1 MQMLSWIISL
11 EIAKLFTGHGHWL
24 LTNLLKELM
33 AEMQNESLRDLTWLQ
48 MLLYPDTDVL
58 FLSGH
63 CLMTSIML
71 LSHPS
76 FKWLNLCVFFL
87 PLVAQCELVEES
99 ILKGCL
105 VGARLSLWMVAVV
118 SEPLRWSSMETGQAS
133 SITLVGDAGSPG
145 KPCATLV
152 DLQCQWH
159 QKQNNCSREIH
170 LLKCFSG
177 SRQNH

>member
-1 MQMLSWIISL
+1 MNNQSGNCQALYRTWPHSL
-11 EIAKLFTGHGHWL
+11 PMCWKGLRQKCRMSH
-24 LTNLLKELM
+24 
-33 AEMQNESLRDLTWLQ
+33 SVRDLAWLQ
-48 MLLYPDTDVL
+48 MLLYPDIDVL

-63 CLMTSIML
+63 CLMIS
-71 LSHPS
+71 
-76 FKWLNLCVFFL
+76 KWLNLCVFFL
-87 PLVAQCELVEES
+87 PLVAQCGLEEES

-105 VGARLSLWMVAVV
+105 AGARLSLWMVAVV

-133 SITLVGDAGSPG
+133 SITLVGGAGSPG
-145 KPCATLV
+145 KPYATLG